1 MGFSTDA
8 IHGGQIPDPST
19 NAVIPPIHL
28 TTTFY
33 QEKIGKHKGYDYTRA
48 GNPTREIL
56 EKNIA
61 ILEKGKYG
69 LAFSSGMAAIHAIT
83 TLLKAG
89 DHVIVS
95 YDVYGGVYRLF
106 ENIAR
111 NFGLTFSF
119 VDTTNPQNIIDSIKP
134 ETRLV
139 HIESPTNPLLAIT
152 DIQEVAKICKDRGL
166 ILSVDN
172 TFSTPYFQNPLDL
185 GAEIVVHSAT
195 KYLGGHSD
203 ILGGVIVVNSS
214 EIFERLKFIQKSIG
228 SVLSP
233 FDSWLLLRS
242 VKTLALRM
250 EKHNLNAIKIA
261 EFLEKHPKVNRVIY
275 PGLKSHPQHELA
287 KKQMRG
293 FGGIVSFEIDDHEK
307 AKQIV
312 SRFKIFTLA
321 ESLGGVE
328 SLVCHPATMT
338 HASIPKE
345 IREKNGLTDGIIRL
359 SIGIEDVEDLLEDL
373 NQALNI

>member
-33 QEKIGKHKGYDYTRA
+33 QEEIGKHKGYEYTRA

-69 LAFSSGMAAIHAIT
+69 LAFSSGMAAIHAIS

-95 YDVYGGVYRLF
+95 CDAYGGVYRLF
-106 ENIAR
+106 ENISR
-111 NFGLTFSF
+111 NLGLHFTF

-139 HIESPTNPLLAIT
+139 HIESPTNPLLVIT
-152 DIQEVAKICKDRGL
+152 DIQEVAKICKERGL

-185 GAEIVVHSAT
+185 GADIVVHSAT

-203 ILGGVIVVNSS
+203 VLGGVIVVNSD

-242 VKTLALRM
+242 VKTLAIRM
-250 EKHNLNAIKIA
+250 EKHSLNAIKIA
-261 EFLEKHPKVNRVIY
+261 EFLEKHPKVKRVIY

-287 KKQMRG
+287 KRQMRG
-293 FGGIVSFEIDDHEK
+293 FGGMVSFEIDDHEK

-312 SRFKIFTLA
+312 SRLKIFTLA

-359 SIGIEDVEDLLEDL
+359 SIGIEDVEDLIEDI